1 LSFPK
6 GICFTE
12 PPLNPMN
19 QINLDHYI
27 LTLLLLTPLIG
38 AAIIAFIP
46 EREGSKTHH
55 IIALII
61 TLLTFLF
68 TLHLPAHFDYGAAR
82 AATGA
87 GAFQFEQNLPWVTN
101 PAIRYHLGV
110 DGLSMWL
117 VVLTGTLAPLGVL
130 ASWNAIATRTRL
142 FFTLFLLQQVAMIGI
157 FVSLD
162 LFLYYGFWELS
173 LVPMALLIAVYGR
186 TEHRRRAA
194 IKFFLY
200 TFIPSALL
208 LVAMI
213 WLYARTGT
221 FDLPELQRLAWQHAI
236 SPNGSALL
244 LASLAFLFAFGVKVP
259 IFPLHGWLS
268 DAIQEAP
275 TAAAMI
281 IAAKL
286 GLYSI
291 LRFSFGIF
299 PEQSRHIAPLVLALG
314 AIGIVYGALLALVQT
329 DLKKLAAFSTLSAVS
344 FVALGIYTFTPM
356 GIDGGSFQILNESLI
371 GAALFILLG
380 LLYERYGTYDM
391 RDYGG
396 LAARHPWMV
405 TFFVITSLAAVGLP
419 MLNGFVGEFLILA
432 GAMQTYI
439 AHHVLWTVVG
449 TTGVIFSAAYMLWMI
464 QRVFYGRLGLRPEE
478 VTGWDITAREHVELW
493 PLAVLFL
500 VMGVFSPIWMRAID
514 SYGSLAAANA
524 RWFVRT
530 TSVPLSRLTPEQ
542 QRWVLEHQSQNAGQH
557 PFVDPNLAA
566 GALHKPAPA
575 VNKGARY

>member
-1 LSFPK
+1 
-6 GICFTE
+6 
-12 PPLNPMN
+12 M
-19 QINLDHYI
+19 NLDHSI
-27 LTLLLLTPLIG
+27 LTLLLLTPLVG
-38 AAIIAFIP
+38 AGVVALIP
-46 EREGSKTHH
+46 EREGTKAHH
-55 IIALII
+55 IAALVV
-61 TLLTFLF
+61 TLLTLLF

-82 AATGA
+82 GS
-87 GAFQFEQNLPWVTN
+87 FQFEQNNPWIAN

-117 VVLTGTLAPLGVL
+117 VVLTGILAPLGVL

-186 TEHRRRAA
+186 TENRRRAA

-208 LVAMI
+208 LVAML

-221 FDLPELQRLAWQHAI
+221 FDLPTLQALAAQHAI
-236 SPNGSALL
+236 SSDSGALL
-244 LASLAFLFAFGVKVP
+244 LCALAFIFAFGVKVP

-299 PEQSRHIAPLVLALG
+299 PDQSRHMAPLLLALG

-329 DLKKLAAFSTLSAVS
+329 DLKKLAAFSTLSHVS
-344 FVALGIYTFTPM
+344 FIVLGIFTFTTM
-356 GIDGGSFQILNESLI
+356 GIDGGAFQILNESLI

-380 LLYERYGTYDM
+380 LLYERYGSYDM

-432 GAMQTYI
+432 GSMQTFA
-439 AHHVLWTVVG
+439 AHHILWTVIG

-464 QRVFYGRLGLRPEE
+464 QRVFYGRDGLRPEE
-478 VTGWDITAREHVELW
+478 VSGWDITGREHAELW
-493 PLAVLFL
+493 PLALLFL
-500 VMGVFSPIWMRAID
+500 IMGVFSPFWMRAID
-514 SYGSLAAANA
+514 TYSSAAANSA
-524 RWFVRT
+524 Q
-530 TSVPLSRLTPEQ
+530 SEQ
-542 QRWVLEHQSQNAGQH
+542 PSSGS
-557 PFVDPNLAA
+557 FVDPGLAA
-566 GALHKPAPA
+566 GALGKPAPQL
-575 VNKGARY
+575 NKGARY